1 MNLNFINEGLSK
13 FYYYIQGGIQSVIH
27 NPNVSYGV
35 AIIVFTIIIRII
47 LLPLNMK
54 QTRSQVKMQEIQP
67 EIKKLQEK
75 YKSDPQKAQQ
85 ETMKLYKEKGVNPMG
100 GCLPLIVQLPILW
113 ALFYVFRNIHPV
125 DAVTGQAIHVSFLWI
140 KDLFLPETTKFLG
153 FRMSIL
159 ALLSGVTTYFSSLM
173 MAPAVDSAQAKQT
186 STMNIGM
193 AIFMVFMAWNFTS
206 ALVLYWV
213 VNNLIQI
220 GQTALMKKMDAS
232 KNNA

>member
-13 FYYYIQGGIQSVIH
+13 FYYFIQGGIQSVIH

-47 LLPLNMK
+47 LFPLNMK

-125 DAVTGQAIHVSFLWI
+125 DAVTGQAIKVTFLWV
-140 KDLFLPETTKFLG
+140 KDLFGPDQLFILP
-153 FRMSIL
+153 I
-159 ALLSGVTTYFSSLM
+159 LSGITTYLSSLM
-173 MAPAVDSAQAKQT
+173 MTPSVESAQSKQT

-193 AIFMVFMAWNFTS
+193 AIFMVFMAWKFTA

>member
-1 MNLNFINEGLSK
+1 MFNFINDGLSK
-13 FYYYIQGGIQSVIH
+13 FYYFIQGGIQSVIH

-47 LLPLNMK
+47 LFPLNMK
-54 QTRSQVKMQEIQP
+54 QTRSQVRMQEIQP

-75 YKSDPQKAQQ
+75 YKGDPQKAQQ

-125 DAVTGQAIHVSFLWI
+125 DAFTGQAINVSFLWV
-140 KDLFLPETTKFLG
+140 KDLFGPDQLFILPV
-153 FRMSIL
+153 
-159 ALLSGVTTYFSSLM
+159 LSGITTYLSSLM
-173 MAPAVDSAQAKQT
+173 MTPAVDSAQAKQT

-193 AIFMVFMAWNFTS
+193 AIFMVFMAWKFTA

>member
-1 MNLNFINEGLSK
+1 MFNFINEGLSK
-13 FYYYIQGGIQSVIH
+13 FYYFIQGGIQAVIH

-35 AIIVFTIIIRII
+35 AIIVFTIIIRVI

-54 QTRSQVKMQEIQP
+54 QTRSQIKMQELQP

-75 YKSDPQKAQQ
+75 YKKDPTMAQQ

-100 GCLPLIVQLPILW
+100 GCLPLIIQLPILW

-125 DAVTGQAIHVSFLWI
+125 DAVTGKAIAVHFLWI
-140 KDLFLPETTKFLG
+140 NDLFKFDQWYILPV
-153 FRMSIL
+153 
-159 ALLSGVTTYFSSLM
+159 LSGITTYLSSLM
-173 MAPAVDSAQAKQT
+173 MTPAVDSAQAKQT

-193 AIFMVFMAWNFTS
+193 AIFMVFMAWKFTA

-220 GQTALMKKMDAS
+220 GQTALMRKIDARRS
-232 KNNA
+232 EA

>member
-1 MNLNFINEGLSK
+1 MNFINEGLSK
-13 FYYYIQGGIQSVIH
+13 FYYFIQGGIQHLIP
-27 NPNVSYGV
+27 NPNISYGI
-35 AIIVFTIIIRII
+35 AIIVFTIIIRLI

-67 EIKKLQEK
+67 ELKKLQEK

-100 GCLPLIVQLPILW
+100 GCLPLIIQLPILW

-125 DAVTGQAIHVSFLWI
+125 DAATGQAIKVSFLWI
-140 KDLFLPETTKFLG
+140 KDLFGTDQLYILP
-153 FRMSIL
+153 I
-159 ALLSGVTTYFSSLM
+159 LSGATTYLSSLM
-173 MAPAVDSAQAKQT
+173 MTPATDSAQAKQT

-193 AIFMVFMAWNFTS
+193 AIFMVFMSWRFTA

-220 GQTALMKKMDAS
+220 GQTALMKKMDAA
-232 KNNA
+232 KANANA